1 MSRGFINS
9 KSFFY
14 LMAHK
19 TILENV
25 KDVIAAGSSV
35 VESARS
41 EIIWI
46 LPPQMMVFAGQFGL
60 TDKSKMLIEK
70 GGRVRGIT
78 QISVTYLNVVR
89 DLLDIG
95 EDVRHVDQYR
105 GEFLLVVDRRES
117 ISSVPQ
123 HTVDIDDLSL
133 DDRVVGFWTDDPSFA
148 EYLIT
153 TFEAAWEESVD
164 ANKRIDELLEQG
176 PP

>member
-1 MSRGFINS
+1 MT
-9 KSFFY
+9 
-14 LMAHK
+14 HK

-25 KDVIAAGSSV
+25 KDVVAAGSSV

-46 LPPQMMVFAGQFGL
+46 LPPQIMVFAGQFGL

-89 DLLDIG
+89 DLLDVG

-123 HTVDIDDLSL
+123 HTVDIGDLSL
-133 DDRVVGFWTDDPSFA
+133 DDRVVGFWTDDRSFA
-148 EYLIT
+148 EYLVT
-153 TFEAAWEESVD
+153 TFETAWEESVD
-164 ANKRIDELLEQG
+164 ANKRIEELLEQG

>member
-1 MSRGFINS
+1 
-9 KSFFY
+9 
-14 LMAHK
+14 MAHK

-105 GEFLLVVDRRES
+105 GEFMLVVDRRES

-123 HTVDIDDLSL
+123 HAVDIGDLSL
-133 DDRVVGFWTDDPSFA
+133 DDRVVGFWTDDPSYS

-164 ANKRIDELLEQG
+164 ANKRIEELLEQG

>member
-123 HTVDIDDLSL
+123 HTVDIGDLSL
-133 DDRVVGFWTDDPSFA
+133 DDRVVGFS
-148 EYLIT
+148 LIHISEPT
-153 TFEAAWEESVD
+153 RRTPISYAVFC
-164 ANKRIDELLEQG
+164 
-176 PP
+176 